1 MTAEERQHIE
11 QRTYGITIA
20 QVAQLVA
27 NRQGDAAAFA
37 VNTAKIAA
45 NKLATAAATQSFNAQ
60 QLEALDAVRIY
71 LNRIQLALTELD
83 GFDQATLTTL
93 EAEQ

>member
-1 MTAEERQHIE
+1 MTPEEKQHIE

-27 NRQGDAAAFA
+27 HRQGDAAAFA
-37 VNTAKIAA
+37 VNTARIAA
-45 NKLATAAATQSFNAQ
+45 NSLATAAATQGFNAK
-60 QLEALDAVRIY
+60 QLEALEAVRIY

-83 GFDQATLTTL
+83 GHTEPTR
-93 EAEQ
+93 EAVQ

>member
-1 MTAEERQHIE
+1 MTPEERQHID

-27 NRQGDAAAFA
+27 YRHGDAAEFA

-45 NKLATAAATQSFNAQ
+45 NSLATAAATQGFNAK
-60 QLEALDAVRIY
+60 QLEALEAVRIY

-83 GFDQATLTTL
+83 GHTEQAR
-93 EAEQ
+93 EAVQ